1 MSSADSVKETAPS
14 NGSTA
19 RETHG
24 MAARVRAFNWSST
37 PLGLMDRWPAELRI
51 AVDICLNSRFPMFVW
66 WGAELINIYN
76 DGYVPMLGKRHP
88 AALGRRARDSWDDI
102 WSVVG
107 PQADAVMTRG
117 EATWN
122 ERVRLVMERKGFWED
137 TYFTWSYSPIRD
149 KSGNVKGLF
158 CAVTEETEHVYAEA
172 DRDRLAEQRQLAL
185 NAARMGWWH
194 YDPETKLAD
203 FDQRYSEI
211 FGVTGSQRPNDQLL
225 ARLHPEDLPG
235 VWAKVEAA

>member
-66 WGAELINIYN
+66 WGPELINIYN

-88 AALGRRARDSWDDI
+88 AALGRPARDSWDDI
-102 WSVVG
+102 WDVVG

-122 ERVRLVMERKGFWED
+122 ERVKLVMERKGFRED
-137 TYFTWSYSPIRD
+137 TYFTWSYSPIRHAD
-149 KSGNVKGLF
+149 GRIGGLF
-158 CAVTEETEHVYAEA
+158 CAVTEETQRVLAEA
-172 DRDRLAEQRQLAL
+172 ERDRE
-185 NAARMGWWH
+185 AARSRTILESIT
-194 YDPETKLAD
+194 DAFFALDA
-203 FDQRYSEI
+203 
-211 FGVTGSQRPNDQLL
+211 
-225 ARLHPEDLPG
+225 
-235 VWAKVEAA
+235 